1 MKKAFDMF
9 DRDGNGSINRQE
21 FSLALNSLDIGLHY
35 DEIDDLTRSIS
46 TQADGSISYDNFIM
60 HMDANIRHRRSEL
73 KPDVEEAVFQKLH
86 QCLQYAGDS
95 LYNILKRADFED
107 TDSILRED
115 LIRILKRIGFS
126 SVEPHLALIF

>member
-21 FSLALNSLDIGLHY
+21 FRLALNSLDIGLHY
-35 DEIDDLTRSIS
+35 DEIDDLMRSIS

-73 KPDVEEAVFQKLH
+73 KPDVEEAVF
-86 QCLQYAGDS
+86 
-95 LYNILKRADFED
+95 
-107 TDSILRED
+107 
-115 LIRILKRIGFS
+115 
-126 SVEPHLALIF
+126 